1 MSEQN
6 KSRPEPGKSGA
17 NKQESSR
24 GNGPRGIVYT
34 PPGKPPEKGGAPVA
48 PTGPV
53 PPLFRKV
60 DWLTA
65 LAATL
70 IVFIG
75 YYYTLAPDVTLEDS
89 GELAVGSYYAGVP
102 HPPGYPVWT
111 IYTWLFTVLF
121 PFYNIAWRVALSSA
135 VAGAISCGL
144 LGLIVSRGSS
154 MMIEGIADL
163 RALDKKLEAALC
175 VVSGLVAAML
185 LGFNGF
191 MWSQAVI
198 VEVYTF
204 SVLSLMGVLVT
215 LLRWIHAPHQRKY
228 LYWCGFWF
236 GICFT
241 NHQTLICAA
250 MGIEIAILAANVRL
264 GRDLFAANTLIWALG
279 LYLHLTGSVQLFHE
293 NPAIYNIYNVV
304 GVGSLITMLA
314 AWWKTSDDAVDW
326 NLRIADYIVGVLC
339 LVWLAVTKK
348 HGGTAVYPLAAWAIV
363 YSRRIFTQWRPVV
376 IMGGMFFAGALFY
389 FYMPLASMTNPP
401 MNWGYPRTKEGF
413 IHAFTRGQYDK
424 TTPINSVTKFMD
436 CARMYVEGARDEFS
450 FVYLMI
456 GLIPWLYFNRMQ
468 KRERAWMIGSVAIFI
483 MLSVLLLYLLNPQT
497 DRQGREQARVFFT
510 ASHVIV
516 AMAIGY
522 GLSLVGAT
530 LALRYKDF
538 RQVAWIA
545 ATVATAIFFF
555 NFYTLPS
562 QSRLDQMNAMFAMIL
577 CAGAVLLFLLHH
589 EKLPMSIL
597 LGIFCLMPV
606 YPTLAHWSD
615 NEQRGHYFGY
625 WFGHDMFTPPFGVYP
640 EMEKNT
646 ILFGGTDP
654 GRFNPT
660 YMIFCESFIPPS
672 KKPMDPKF
680 DRRDVYLITQNALAD
695 GTYLSYIRAHYN
707 RSTQIDPPF
716 FVNFFRSGKDE
727 LEQTTNAFARMWVP
741 IDRYF
746 TDFGARMEARR
757 RKEGVYPDKE
767 INTPSVRDSEVAF
780 NTYMADAAQRLQ
792 HDRMYPNEPRKIR
805 VGEEVREVDG
815 KISVSGQV
823 AVMAI
828 NGLLTKTIFD
838 ANPTNAFYVEESFP
852 LDWMFPYLTPYGII
866 MKINRNPVPEFTQD
880 ILTKDHEFW
889 SKYSERFIGN
899 WITYDTPTKDLC
911 AFAEKVYLRRDFR
924 GFKGS
929 PEFVRDDNAQKAFSK
944 LRSAIGGLYFYRL
957 NQAKN
962 PVENQRLVK
971 EAEFAFKQS
980 FAFCPYSPEA
990 VYKYVNLLVNLQR
1003 SEDAELVVDTCLKFD
1018 PENPSM
1024 YKLKSD
1030 LQEIKKGQA
1039 IAQQAQSSIGSLE
1052 ARYNS
1057 NPADLKAAFDLASA
1071 YLSVQKTAEANG
1083 VLERLVSQP
1092 NASAETLAAVAN
1104 AYQQLQNMAGLE
1116 ATLTKLVKALPDKPE
1131 AWYDL
1136 ARVRAANQK
1145 IPQSLEA
1152 LRTAI
1157 TLSNKRLAADPAA
1170 RNLAADAPNEPAF
1183 AGFKNSP
1190 EFQKALKADQP

>member
-17 NKQESSR
+17 NKQETPKP
-24 GNGPRGIVYT
+24 NGPKGIVAN
-34 PPGKPPEKGGAPVA
+34 PPGKPPVKTGPAVA
-48 PTGPV
+48 PSGPV
-53 PPLFRKV
+53 PPLFRRI
-60 DWLTA
+60 DWITA
-65 LAATL
+65 LVATL
-70 IVFIG
+70 IVFAG

-111 IYTWLFTVLF
+111 LYTWLFTVLF
-121 PFYNIAWRVALSSA
+121 PFSNVAWRVALSSA
-135 VAGAISCGL
+135 VAGAFSCGL
-144 LGLIVSRGSS
+144 LSLIVSRGSS
-154 MMIEGIADL
+154 MMIESIAEL
-163 RALDKKLEAALC
+163 RNLDKKLESALC
-175 VVSGLVAAML
+175 VVAGLVAATL

-215 LLRWIHAPHQRKY
+215 LLRWIHAPHQRRY
-228 LYWCGFWF
+228 LYYCGFWF

-250 MGIEIAILAANVRL
+250 MGIEIAVLAANVRL
-264 GRDLFAANTLIWALG
+264 GRDLFAANTLIWAIG
-279 LYLHLTGSVQLFHE
+279 LYAHWTGSVQLFRE
-293 NPAIYNIYNVV
+293 NPAIYNIYNIV
-304 GVGSLITMLA
+304 GIGSLITMLF
-314 AWWKTSDDAVDW
+314 AWWKTSDDPIDW
-326 NLRIADYIVGVLC
+326 NLRIPDYVAAVVC
-339 LVWLAVTKK
+339 LLWLGAAKK
-348 HGGTAVYPLAAWAIV
+348 SGGTALYPVLGWVVV
-363 YSRRIFTQWRPVV
+363 YSRRIFTQWKAVGL
-376 IMGGMFFAGALFY
+376 MGAMWILGALFY

-424 TTPINSVTKFMD
+424 TTPIDNVGKFMD
-436 CARMYVEGARDEFS
+436 CARMYVEGAVDEFN

-456 GLIPWLYFNRMQ
+456 GLVPWLYFNRMQ
-468 KRERAWMIGSVAIFI
+468 KRERAWMIGSVAIYI
-483 MLSVLLLYLLNPQT
+483 MLSALLLYLLNPQT

-516 AMAIGY
+516 AMAVGY
-522 GLSLVGAT
+522 GLSLIGAT
-530 LALRYKDF
+530 LALHYQRF
-538 RQVAWIA
+538 RQVAWISA
-545 ATVATAIFFF
+545 ALATGIFFY
-555 NFYTLPS
+555 NFETLKS
-562 QSRLDQMNAMFAMIL
+562 QYRLDQLNAMFVV
-577 CAGAVLLFLLHH
+577 VLAAAALVLFLIHR
-589 EKLPMSIL
+589 EKLPMTIL
-597 LGIFCLMPV
+597 LGIFVLMPI
-606 YPTLAHWSD
+606 YPMLAHWSD

-660 YMIFCESFIPPS
+660 YMIFCESFIPAS

-707 RSTQIDPPF
+707 RSAQIDPPF
-716 FVNFFRSGKDE
+716 FVNFFRTANDE
-727 LEQTTNAFARMWVP
+727 REDTTNSFAKLWVP
-741 IDRYF
+741 VDNYF
-746 TDFGARMEARR
+746 TKLGAEIEARR
-757 RKEGVYPDKE
+757 RKEGVYPVKE
-767 INTPSVRDSEVAF
+767 IITPSVRDSEIAF
-780 NTYMADAAQRLQ
+780 NTYMADAAARLQ
-792 HDRMYPNEPRKIR
+792 HDRMYPNEPKKIKP
-805 VGEEVREVDG
+805 GEEVREVEG
-815 KISVSGQV
+815 KISVTGQV

-866 MKINRNPVPEFTQD
+866 MKINRNPVAEFTPD
-880 ILTKDHEFW
+880 IMAKDHEFW

-911 AFAEKVYLRRDFR
+911 AFAEKVYIRREFS

-929 PEFVRDDNAQKAFSK
+929 PAFIRDDNAQKAFSK

-957 NQAKN
+957 NTAKTAQ
-962 PVENQRLVK
+962 ENQRLLK

-1003 SEDAELVVDTCLKFD
+1003 SDDAEMVVDTCLKFD

-1024 YKLKSD
+1024 HGLKAN

-1039 IAQQAQSSIGSLE
+1039 MAQQAQSSIAAIE
-1052 ARYNS
+1052 ARYNT
-1057 NPADLKAAFDLASA
+1057 NPSDLKAAFDLASA
-1071 YLSVQKTAEANG
+1071 YLALQKSNEANL
-1083 VLERLVSQP
+1083 VLERLVAQP
-1092 NASAETLAAVAN
+1092 NASPETLLSVAN
-1104 AYQQLQNMAGLE
+1104 AYSTLQNMTGLE
-1116 ATLTKLVKALPDKPE
+1116 ATLSKLVKALPENPE

-1136 ARVRAANQK
+1136 ARARAAMRK
-1145 IPQSLEA
+1145 VPESLDA
-1152 LRTAI
+1152 LRTAVI
-1157 TLSNKRLAADPAA
+1157 LSNKRLATNQAA
-1170 RNLAADAPNEPAF
+1170 RNLATDAPNDPAL
-1183 AGFKNSP
+1183 AGLRNLP
-1190 EFQKALKADQP
+1190 EFQKALHPQQP